1 MKQKIDDI
9 TIGNDRRRL
18 DEQKVRELA
27 ESIKS
32 IGLLNPIT
40 VTNENKLVAGEH
52 RLRACLWLGWTE
64 IECQTIQGN
73 ELLQQ
78 LAEIDENLV
87 RNDLHWLDIGELA
100 IQRDEILEALGLRA
114 QSGTNQKNTRTGET
128 ISPVQKTT
136 GSIAKEMGTGE
147 RTLQHNKQLARTL
160 EPEIKEVV
168 RTAEVPKKD
177 ALKIARMEP
186 ERQKAVVEKIACPSF
201 RPVFMPGRRFCI

>member
-1 MKQKIDDI
+1 MNLKIDEI
-9 TIGNDRRRL
+9 AVAADRRRIV
-18 DEQKVRELA
+18 ETKVAELA
-27 ESIKS
+27 DSIRQ

-40 VTNENKLVAGEH
+40 VTTEKKLVAGAH
-52 RLRACLWLGWTE
+52 RLEACRLLGWNE
-64 IECQTIQGN
+64 IECQTIQGD

-136 GSIAKEMGTGE
+136 GTIAKEMGTGE

-168 RTAEVPKKD
+168 RICS
-177 ALKIARMEP
+177 LKSPNGVIP
-186 ERQKAVVEKIACPSF
+186 ACRSF
-201 RPVFMPGRRFCI
+201 RLEFTPGRPFCT